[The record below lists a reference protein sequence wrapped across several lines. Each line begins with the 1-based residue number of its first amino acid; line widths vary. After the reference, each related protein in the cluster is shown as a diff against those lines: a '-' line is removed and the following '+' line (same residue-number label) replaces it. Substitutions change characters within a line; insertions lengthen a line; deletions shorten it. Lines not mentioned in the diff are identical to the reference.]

1 MRSWRPTSWRGER
14 NIFYGRI
21 RRGAEMKLKLEVQ
34 KSQLTMGLL
43 NVVAIIGA
51 VVVVIAISSTISGVS
66 LEKSFST
73 FLKYTVGSSSGI
85 LYVLK
90 RTTPL
95 ILASLGLAIAFK
107 SGFWNIGAEGQIAI
121 GAIATT
127 GVCLFLGLP
136 DLVAVVLA
144 FILSFV
150 IAGIYSGVS
159 GFLKVK
165 WDVNDIVVTMMM
177 NFIALAL
184 FHYLI
189 SGPWFWQ
196 QSGAVGLYSRTAPI
210 PEGMRFPFISPPLS
224 SAFIMALAFI
234 FIVYFLMKKSVLG
247 YQLRVVGDNITA
259 AVCQGINV
267 KRIFTLGAI
276 LSGGL
281 CGLAGMSLV
290 LGEFFRM
297 QAGITGNYGFFA
309 IPIAIFC
316 RNEPLLVPFGS
327 FLVAIIIEGT
337 LSLTTLGMPS
347 ALSEVL
353 LGILFLVVFFPE
365 LVGWVKKRRK
375 KA

>member
-1 MRSWRPTSWRGER
+1 
-14 NIFYGRI
+14 
-21 RRGAEMKLKLEVQ
+21 MKVKLEVQ
-34 KSQLTMGLL
+34 RSHLVMGLL
-43 NVVAIIGA
+43 NVAAIIGA
-51 VVVVIAISSTISGVS
+51 VIIVVALSSVISGVD
-66 LEKSFST
+66 LEKSFAT
-73 FLKYTVGSSSGI
+73 FFRYTVGSQSGI

-127 GVCLFLGLP
+127 GTCLFLGLP
-136 DLVAVVLA
+136 DAVAVAAA
-144 FILSFV
+144 FILAFV
-150 IAGIYSGVS
+150 FAGIYSGVS

-196 QSGAVGLYSRTAPI
+196 QAGAVGLYSRTAPI

-224 SAFIMALAFI
+224 SAFIMAIIFI
-234 FIVYFLMKKSVLG
+234 FIVYFLLKKSVLG
-247 YQLRVVGDNITA
+247 YQLRVVGDNPMTA
-259 AVCQGINV
+259 LCQGINV
-267 KRIFTLGAI
+267 RRIFTLGAI

-316 RNEPLLVPFGS
+316 RNEPVLIPFGS
-327 FLVAIIIEGT
+327 FLVAVIIEGT

-365 LVGWVKKRRK
+365 LVGWIKKRRK
-375 KA
+375 KE

>member
-1 MRSWRPTSWRGER
+1 
-14 NIFYGRI
+14 
-21 RRGAEMKLKLEVQ
+21 MKLKIQVQ
-34 KSQLTMGLL
+34 KSNLIMGLL
-43 NVVAIIGA
+43 NIAAIIGA
-51 VVVVIAISSTISGVS
+51 VIGVVAISSVVSGVD
-66 LEKSFST
+66 LERSFST
-73 FLKYTVGSSSGI
+73 FLTYTVGSHSGI

-95 ILASLGLAIAFK
+95 ILASLGLAVAFK

-121 GAIATT
+121 GAIAST

-136 DLVAVVLA
+136 DLAAVALA

-150 IAGIYSGVS
+150 ITGLYSAVS
-159 GFLKVK
+159 GYLKVK

-189 SGPWFWQ
+189 SGPWFWKQ
-196 QSGAVGLYSRTAPI
+196 AGAVGLYSRTAPI
-210 PEGMRFPFISPPLS
+210 PEGMRFPFISQPLS
-224 SAFIMALAFI
+224 SAFILAIAFV
-234 FIVYFLMKKSVLG
+234 FIVYFLMKKTVLG
-247 YQLRVVGDNITA
+247 YQLRVVGDNPTTA
-259 AVCQGINV
+259 LCQGINV
-267 KRIFTLGAI
+267 KRVFVVGAI
-276 LSGGL
+276 ISGGL

-337 LSLTTLGMPS
+337 LALTTLGMPS

-353 LGILFLVVFFPE
+353 LGVLFLVVFFPE
-365 LVGWVKKRRK
+365 LVNWVRKRRK